1 MSYDGVFREGRG
13 LNMGLET
20 ETIREKLSGNNVT
33 ALLPECYTE
42 IE

>member
-1 MSYDGVFREGRG
+1 MGFFVKEGD